1 MDQLTVGDLMTRNVI
16 SAKEHTPVKELVG
29 LMKQHNISG
38 LPVVDDDG
46 VLAGIVSEVDLLT
59 IIGAPSQ
66 EGVGTT
72 RKRTHGW
79 VDWLLHSGR
88 SATVEDQ
95 SDISTAASF
104 MTRDVV
110 TALASTPIREAAR
123 AMIESRVKRLPI
135 VNEANK
141 VVGIISRQ
149 DLLRPFLQSD
159 EKIRQEVLDN
169 LAKRVLWIDP
179 SKLNVVVDKG
189 VVDLHGHV
197 ALRSQ
202 KEILIELARRVDGVV
217 AVEDHL
223 LATEDDRQAE
233 PEWMRRE
240 SRDAEPWARVAHML
254 GYRSPDDQR

>member
-1 MDQLTVGDLMTRNVI
+1 MDQLTVGDLMTRDVI
-16 SAKEHTPVKELVG
+16 CAKEHTPVKELVG

-46 VLAGIVSEVDLLT
+46 ALVGIVSEVDLLT
-59 IIGAPSQ
+59 IIGEPGHEA
-66 EGVGTT
+66 GTT

-79 VDWLLHSGR
+79 VDWLLRSGR
-88 SATVEDQ
+88 STTVEDR
-95 SDISTAASF
+95 SDTSTAASF
-104 MTRDVV
+104 MTSDVV
-110 TALASTPIREAAR
+110 TAQASAPIREAAR
-123 AMIESRVKRLPI
+123 AMIEARVKRLPI
-135 VNEANK
+135 VDEARK
-141 VVGIISRQ
+141 VIGIISRQ

-159 EKIRQEVLDN
+159 ENIRQEVLDN

-179 SKLNVVVDKG
+179 SNLNVVVNKG

-223 LATEDDRQAE
+223 VAAEDDRQAE
-233 PEWMRRE
+233 PEWLRRE
-240 SRDAEPWARVAHML
+240 SREAEPWARVAHML